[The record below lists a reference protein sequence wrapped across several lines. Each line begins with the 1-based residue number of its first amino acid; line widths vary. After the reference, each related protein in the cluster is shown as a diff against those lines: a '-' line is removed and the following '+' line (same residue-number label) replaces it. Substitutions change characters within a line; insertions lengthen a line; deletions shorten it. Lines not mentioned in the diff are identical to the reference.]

1 MLNSAI
7 PKYLHSQFTDVYG
20 PIPEIVW
27 INPTDAE
34 RMGIQD
40 GKIVE
45 VFNDFGNV
53 VLKAKV
59 TDKISTG
66 TFWAPRPL
74 TGLNAAALNSLTPGI
89 AQKIGG
95 GPYLI
100 L

>member
-66 TFWAPRPL
+66 TPILFE
-74 TGLNAAALNSLTPGI
+74 S
-89 AQKIGG
+89 
-95 GPYLI
+95 GPETVSNQL
-100 L
+100 